1 MKINA
6 LIMLRFVFCGEK
18 FYLCRVFILQF
29 DRQAKAWRFSEF
41 LLDFLKAI
49 IIAIIYLALVI
60 DC

>member
-1 MKINA
+1 
-6 LIMLRFVFCGEK
+6 MLRFVFCGEK